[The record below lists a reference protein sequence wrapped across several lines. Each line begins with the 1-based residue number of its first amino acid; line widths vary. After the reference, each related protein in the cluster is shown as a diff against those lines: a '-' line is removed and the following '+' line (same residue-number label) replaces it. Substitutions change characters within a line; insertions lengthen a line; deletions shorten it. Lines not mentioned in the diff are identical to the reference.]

1 LLQPPT
7 DERLRGITA
16 MIAAVAVFSVMDA
29 LMKRLSF
36 NYSPMQLSCMRCVA
50 SLVFLIVPVARN
62 RNWATLR
69 PGRLGLQVAR
79 AVLGIVMLG
88 AFVYAVRHL
97 SLAETYSVF
106 LCAPLL
112 IAALSGPM
120 LGEHLPLRRWCAIAV
135 GLGGV
140 LIILRPA
147 GSGLRSIAGVAAA
160 LSTVCYALSALTVRT
175 LGRSNSNAAMV
186 FWFLVLVGMGAGIA
200 AIADW
205 QPIAPGDW
213 PWLAAIGLSGALG
226 QYWIT
231 DAFRRAPPSVV
242 APFEYSAILWGFAI
256 DWIFWSATPTWS
268 LLTGA
273 AVVISSGLY
282 VIWDERRLA
291 TLALAAAC
299 PPP

>member
-1 LLQPPT
+1 MAQAE
-7 DERLRGITA
+7 ERLRGITA

-29 LMKRLSF
+29 LMKRLSQG
-36 NYSPMQLSCMRCVA
+36 YPPMQLSSMRCFA
-50 SLVFLIVPVARN
+50 SLVFLIVPVAHA

-69 PGRLGLQVAR
+69 PGRLGLQLAR
-79 AVLGIVMLG
+79 ALLGIVMLA
-88 AFVYAVRHL
+88 AFVYAVRRL
-97 SLAETYSVF
+97 SIAETYSVF

-120 LGEHLPLRRWCAIAV
+120 LGEHLPLRRWLAIAV

-147 GSGLRSIAGVAAA
+147 GSGLRSMAGLAAA

-186 FWFLVLVGMGAGIA
+186 FWFLVLVGTGAGIV

-205 QPIAPGDW
+205 RPIASGDW
-213 PWLAAIGLSGALG
+213 VWLAAIGISGALG

-231 DAFRRAPPSVV
+231 DAFRRAPPGVV

-256 DWIFWSATPTWS
+256 DWIFWSATPTS
-268 LLTGA
+268 TLLVGA
-273 AVVISSGLY
+273 AVVIGSGLY

-291 TLALAAAC
+291 LQTLAVAC